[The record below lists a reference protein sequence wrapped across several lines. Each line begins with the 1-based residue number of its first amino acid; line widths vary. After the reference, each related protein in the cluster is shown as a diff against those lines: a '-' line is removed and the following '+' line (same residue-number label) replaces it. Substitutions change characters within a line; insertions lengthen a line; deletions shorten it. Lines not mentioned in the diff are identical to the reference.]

1 MPLLAHVLELLT
13 QYRPRAIGLDIYR
26 DISVPPGREA
36 LEAMLTSNRRIIA
49 VMKFGHGMLDGIPPP
64 PVLKQTD
71 QVGFNDILVD
81 PGGIVRRGLLFLD
94 DGETTAYAFALRL
107 ALLYL
112 QAEGIMPQSDA
123 SNPHHIRL
131 GRTTIW
137 PFEPNDGGYVSADA
151 RGYQFLLDLKGAR
164 GSFPSFSL
172 TTLLSGGID
181 PEAIKDKIVLIGV
194 TAEGVKD
201 FFYTPYSRGLH
212 ADQQMLGVAL
222 HAHVVS
228 QLLRFGLEGSSP
240 VATAS
245 EWQEWFWILLW
256 SAMGGA
262 MGLRIRSPWRFALL
276 AAGGLLLLSLAVSLA
291 FLGGWW
297 IPSVPPAMGWL
308 ISAAIV
314 TAYMSNQEKRQ
325 RALLMQLFSKHVS
338 PEVAEAIWRQRD

>member
-1 MPLLAHVLELLT
+1 MSAVHTLLRSPLTASVLASTLVFLCIIGLRSAGSLESLELAAYDWYIRLRPGVSASDSRIVLITITESDIQHQGRWPLTDATLAHVLELLT
-13 QYRPRAIGLDIYR
+13 QYRPRAIGLDIHR

-49 VMKFGHGMLDGIPPP
+49 VMKFGRGVVDGIPPP

-112 QAEGIMPQSDA
+112 QAEGITPQSDA

-137 PFEPNDGGYVSADA
+137 PFEPNDGGYVGADA
-151 RGYQFLLDLKGAR
+151 RGYQFLLDFKGAR

-194 TAEGVKD
+194 TAESVKD

-212 ADQQMLGVAL
+212 ADQQMSGDCIT
-222 HAHVVS
+222 
-228 QLLRFGLEGSSP
+228 R
-240 VATAS
+240 
-245 EWQEWFWILLW
+245 
-256 SAMGGA
+256 
-262 MGLRIRSPWRFALL
+262 
-276 AAGGLLLLSLAVSLA
+276 
-291 FLGGWW
+291 
-297 IPSVPPAMGWL
+297 
-308 ISAAIV
+308 
-314 TAYMSNQEKRQ
+314 AYRQ
-325 RALLMQLFSKHVS
+325 PIAQVW
-338 PEVAEAIWRQRD
+338 P